1 VDVKQQVSAVLTA
14 LTAAALVAGCS
25 DDPAAGIA
33 TATVGRATVTEVVD
47 APGTVTAKATA
58 TVTAPAQ
65 GSLAELYVRNGQR
78 VEAGTPLARID
89 SPQAQQRLT
98 SARQAVATAGSGD
111 LDLPAADLSATSRSA
126 DAAAAEGYAA
136 ARAAAARIPDPALR
150 AAVLAQI
157 STAEQRYA
165 AARAQA
171 DAAITAVNEGVG
183 TLAAALRSLTAAQR
197 AAAAAALTAAQSTVD
212 SLRLVAPV
220 AGTVQ
225 LGSGTGGSG
234 GDLGGLVDSLPPQV
248 QDSAAQALGGAAAGG
263 SSAPEPTTEL
273 QVGSPVTS
281 GGVVVL
287 LVDTS
292 TLGLSVE
299 VDETDV
305 ALVRPG
311 VRARVELDAF
321 PDAAY
326 AGTVTAVDLTPTTS
340 NRGGVSYRVRLSL
353 TPSAAGGESG
363 ARPPAPRPGMSAV
376 ANLAV
381 RTEPDAVA
389 VPAAA
394 VVRAGSRDA
403 VWVVREGTARRQPVV
418 LGASGEDLVAVA
430 SGLRTGEQVVVRGAD
445 RVRAGQSLPS

>member
-1 VDVKQQVSAVLTA
+1 VLAA
-14 LTAAALVAGCS
+14 LTAAAVLAGCS
-25 DDPAAGIA
+25 DDPAAGIV

-58 TVTAPAQ
+58 TVTAPAE
-65 GSLAELYVRNGQR
+65 GSIAELYVRNGQR

-150 AAVLAQI
+150 TAVLAQI
-157 STAEQRYA
+157 SAAERRYA

-183 TLAAALRSLTAAQR
+183 SLAAALRSLTAAQR
-197 AAAAAALTAAQSTVD
+197 SAAAAALTAAQSTVD

-225 LGSGTGGSG
+225 LGSGTGGGDG
-234 GDLGGLVDSLPPQV
+234 GELGGLVDALPPSV
-248 QDSAAQALGGAAAGG
+248 RDSAEQALGGPAAGG
-263 SSAPEPTTEL
+263 SSAPETTTEL
-273 QVGSPVTS
+273 RVGSPVTS
-281 GGVVVL
+281 GAVVVL

-292 TLGLSVE
+292 TLGLSAE
-299 VDETDV
+299 VDETDI

-311 VRARVELDAF
+311 VRARIELDAF
-321 PDAAY
+321 PDASFS
-326 AGTVTAVDLTPTTS
+326 GTVTAVDLTPTTS
-340 NRGGVSYRVRLSL
+340 SRGGVSYRVRLSL
-353 TPSAAGGESG
+353 TPAAAGGDSG
-363 ARPPAPRPGMSAV
+363 VRPPAPRPGMSAV

-381 RTEPDAVA
+381 RTERDAVA

-403 VWVVREGTARRQPVV
+403 VWVVREGTALRQPVV

-430 SGLRTGEQVVVRGAD
+430 SGLRTGERVVVRGAD
-445 RVRAGQSLPS
+445 RVRDGQPLPS